1 MRATVA
7 IVLSMQT
14 ARMMSLLADRART
27 ADRVSASNSG
37 QLALSCRGA

>member
-14 ARMMSLLADRART
+14 ARMMSPLAGRT
-27 ADRVSASNSG
+27 QRRIASSASDSG
-37 QLALSCRGA
+37 RMAL